1 MSRIGQI
8 VILDS
13 DSVSNGEIAISVSH
27 HISYHIIS
35 YHIISNW
42 LAYLFAAEDVTDIH
56 FATTISDS
64 MQIV

>member
-8 VILDS
+8 VILLDS

-27 HISYHIIS
+27 
-35 YHIISNW
+35 HIISNW